1 MNSEGRNEGVGC
13 ALAKSEQGLDE
24 QLLAEG
30 AAFNDMLANETT
42 QTLMGQFMD
51 AGGQTPETERNL
63 GEFAANF
70 AKP

>member
-1 MNSEGRNEGVGC
+1 
-13 ALAKSEQGLDE
+13 
-24 QLLAEG
+24 
-30 AAFNDMLANETT
+30 
-42 QTLMGQFMD
+42 MD